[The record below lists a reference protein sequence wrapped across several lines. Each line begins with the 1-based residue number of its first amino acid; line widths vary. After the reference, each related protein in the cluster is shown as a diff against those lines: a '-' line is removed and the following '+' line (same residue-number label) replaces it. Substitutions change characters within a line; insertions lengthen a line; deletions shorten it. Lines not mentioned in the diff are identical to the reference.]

1 MTALIQE
8 RALSNESKQE
18 ENWSDGIL
26 LYGVPWTNRHKGN
39 NSVIIRWEGLLVPTL
54 HLLWDHLRLKMI
66 LQLNRPTGY
75 IK

>member
-1 MTALIQE
+1 MKARKKRIGQTAYYSMAYLGRTDTKE
-8 RALSNESKQE
+8 
-18 ENWSDGIL
+18 
-26 LYGVPWTNRHKGN
+26 N
-39 NSVIIRWEGLLVPTL
+39 NSVIIRWERLLVPTL